1 MKIEQL
7 IVQHLY
13 AHKKV
18 TLQGIGSFYLDPAVA
33 LPAETDKEADLPAG
47 AIRFEYNLKA
57 GEDEELIRHI
67 VQQTRKIR
75 PLAASDL
82 ESYSILARQFIN
94 IGKPLNIEGI
104 GTISKNQEGNFEFT
118 QGHFAPPRLEESPRE
133 LKEKTEEHISFESEA
148 PKPEG
153 SKKFLLVAAILLIL
167 GMTGLAV
174 YYFLFMNKPAPVA
187 VQVQEPT
194 GLQPD
199 STLLTDSIPTTDS
212 TAALRAAGDSLS
224 TIQKVTNDSSGF
236 RVVIKKYASAANA
249 NKQYKNLTLAGHK
262 LTLETLDSTHHR
274 LLMSFQRP
282 LQDTGKVR
290 DSLQRFFGG
299 NPTILIP

>member
-13 AHKKV
+13 AHKNV
-18 TLQGIGSFYLDPAVA
+18 TLQGIGTFYLDPSVA
-33 LPAETDKEADLPAG
+33 LPAEAEKDADLPAG
-47 AIRFEYNLKA
+47 AIRFEYNLRA
-57 GEDEELIRHI
+57 GEDDELIRYI

-104 GTISKNQEGNFEFT
+104 GTISKNQEGTFSFT

-174 YYFLFMNKPAPVA
+174 YYFLYMQQPTRDA
-187 VQVQEPT
+187 VQTTEPAAM
-194 GLQPD
+194 QAD
-199 STLLTDSIPTTDS
+199 SVLISDSIPPTDTTQS
-212 TAALRAAGDSLS
+212 RPPAGDSLS
-224 TIQKVTNDSSGF
+224 AALNTTPDSSGF
-236 RVVIKKYASAANA
+236 RVVLKKYASAALA
-249 NKQYKNLTLAGHK
+249 QKQYNNLILSGHK
-262 LTLETLDSTHHR
+262 LTLESPDSTHHH
-274 LLMSFQRP
+274 LIMAFKRP
-282 LQDTGKVR
+282 LQDTGRVR
-290 DSLQRFFGG
+290 DSLKRFFGG
-299 NPTILIP
+299 NPEIQIP